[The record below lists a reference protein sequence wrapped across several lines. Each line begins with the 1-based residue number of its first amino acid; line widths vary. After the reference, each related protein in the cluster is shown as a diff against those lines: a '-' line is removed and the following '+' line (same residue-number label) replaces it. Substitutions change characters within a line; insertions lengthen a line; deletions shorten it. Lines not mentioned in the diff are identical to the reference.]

1 MIANT
6 GAAGGLKL
14 TAHGSATLSGG
25 EARTFS
31 VPTSYFVIAG
41 GGQRN
46 KYRSAG
52 PIRRGLKAANIAV
65 RRRKHLDHFHRG
77 GHGRRILG
85 LWLTPEGVAV

>member
-41 GGQRN
+41 GATEQISQRGAN
-46 KYRSAG
+46 PARAQSRKYRC
-52 PIRRGLKAANIAV
+52 PTTE
-65 RRRKHLDHFHRG
+65 
-77 GHGRRILG
+77 
-85 LWLTPEGVAV
+85 TP

>member
-41 GGQRN
+41 GGN
-46 KYRSAG
+46 G
-52 PIRRGLKAANIAV
+52 TNIAA
-65 RRRKHLDHFHRG
+65 RG
-77 GHGRRILG
+77 QSGAGSKPQISLSDDG
-85 LWLTPEGVAV
+85 NTLTISTVAGTDVEYWAFG

>member
-41 GGQRN
+41 SNGT
-46 KYRSAG
+46 
-52 PIRRGLKAANIAV
+52 NIAA
-65 RRRKHLDHFHRG
+65 RG
-77 GHGRRILG
+77 QSGAGSGPQISLSDDG
-85 LWLTPEGVAV
+85 NTLTISTVVGTDVEYWAFG

>member
-31 VPTSYFVIAG
+31 VPTSYFVIVG
-41 GGQRN
+41 GDGT
-46 KYRSAG
+46 
-52 PIRRGLKAANIAV
+52 NIAA
-65 RRRKHLDHFHRG
+65 RG
-77 GHGRRILG
+77 QSGAGSMSQISLSDDG
-85 LWLTPEGVAV
+85 NTLTISTVVGTDVEYWAFG